1 MISLATNYANF
12 PAAVA
17 EVRNIEKGEEM
28 EWSIYD
34 KDTISLKG

>member
-28 EWSIYD
+28 EGLYMIR
-34 KDTISLKG
+34 TPFP